1 MKNGLLMLL
10 SMVLVVGVVV
20 TVFFPGLLP
29 GWKMGVADAIVANA
43 SAYLVSQTRGTL
55 KAVLI
60 VTCIICTASAL
71 LILIPILF

>member
-1 MKNGLLMLL
+1 MKKGLLMLL

-43 SAYLVSQTRGTL
+43 SGYLVSQTRGAL
-55 KAVLI
+55 KALLAAV
-60 VTCIICTASAL
+60 CTFSTVSAL
-71 LILIPILF
+71 FILIPILF